1 MYFIITFSSPA
12 FHSYVSPPTFLRY
25 LCAVFPLDWITDVL
39 LTYPPTLC
47 FSLIIL
53 ILLSHSFSRLTPI
66 SGQPGSRISP
76 VMETG
81 CGLIVL
87 LQQLI
92 SVKSQTARRVCVG
105 ISSLNWNTGQS
116 TTQWERKAQVQ
127 KQWNVL
133 ETFALYV
140 KLGIPRDLQGEWET
154 RRQTVEAF
162 ETVHTHNGLTLW
174 EQLLFQLLCDG
185 KKHPAVAIV
194 CVLLDCKQARTFGV
208 CV

>member
-1 MYFIITFSSPA
+1 MVPLRYFPSGLDHRCPP
-12 FHSYVSPPTFLRY
+12 HVSPHTLLFSYHSHPPLSLFLSSYSYQWPTRQQDFPCDGNRLWPNCIVTAAHFSKISDCS
-25 LCAVFPLDWITDVL
+25 LC
-39 LTYPPTLC
+39 LC
-47 FSLIIL
+47 
-53 ILLSHSFSRLTPI
+53 I
-66 SGQPGSRISP
+66 SN
-76 VMETG
+76 
-81 CGLIVL
+81 
-87 LQQLI
+87 
-92 SVKSQTARRVCVG
+92 
-105 ISSLNWNTGQS
+105 LNWNTGQS

-185 KKHPAVAIV
+185 KKHPAVSIV

>member
-92 SVKSQTARRVCVG
+92 SVKSQTALRVCVG

-154 RRQTVEAF
+154 NCWSVWDSA
-162 ETVHTHNGLTLW
+162 HTQWSYAVRTIVVSAAMWRKKAPSCGDCVCPAGL
-174 EQLLFQLLCDG
+174 
-185 KKHPAVAIV
+185 
-194 CVLLDCKQARTFGV
+194 
-208 CV
+208 